1 MVIKKF
7 DKYIKESQNNSYL
20 SGDDIPEC
28 LIEILDFIK
37 NQNINTT
44 KSKDGRVGSIKDE
57 DDCLDLL
64 KGSDIFDVRNGT
76 EYEDRKPI
84 NKEKIS
90 ILIPKVRE
98 WYDMLVIDKNGN
110 KYYVNIKSSSLK
122 TPDNIGSLS
131 SILYGMFGIISKET
145 KKAKQYSELFFHY
158 NKHKDNDDFDNF
170 KNIDYYYLIINKNIT
185 NKSFFTSLN
194 HFTKES
200 LRSNGSNL
208 PFQCNWSYNSIKV
221 ENKKK
226 VCDIIMSTIY
236 DSLLKTVEIFN
247 EKPIKVYT
255 DRYRSNEKNNINNLF

>member
-7 DKYIKESQNNSYL
+7 DQYIKESRNNSYL
-20 SGDDIPEC
+20 SGEDIPEC

-37 NQNINTT
+37 KQNIKTT

-64 KGSDIFDVRNGT
+64 KGCEIFDVRNET

-90 ILIPKVRE
+90 ILIPKARE
-98 WYDMLVIDKNGN
+98 WYDILVLDKNGN

-131 SILYGMFGIISKET
+131 SILYGMFGIKLKET
-145 KKAKQYSELFFHY
+145 KKTKQYSELFYHY
-158 NKHKDNDDFDNF
+158 NKHKDRDDFDNF

-185 NKSFFTSLN
+185 NESFFTSLN

-200 LRSNGSNL
+200 LKSNGSNL

-221 ENKKK
+221 GNKKK

-236 DSLLKTVEIFN
+236 NSLLKTIEIFN
-247 EKPIKVYT
+247 EKPIRDYIDK
-255 DRYRSNEKNNINNLF
+255 YRPYEKNIVNKLF